1 MPGLVQ
7 EVLETTP
14 PAPERTFTVS
24 HQKLDLDVDIL
35 CGTFAGRTTL
45 TISPQ
50 SRVLSQI
57 GLNCRQCKVRKV
69 AVNGTT
75 ATYSYRDPY
84 ERIVPGIESTVHQH
98 HQVRE
103 KLAEHLKAPPE
114 PELIITIPKS
124 VRIDDLDP
132 LSVEAPAR
140 VASFASGHYK
150 RESDGGSIGD
160 IPQSA
165 KSTIEQTARYTPI
178 NVYIEYDV
186 SRSQDGIQFIGCEE
200 GDLRYPH
207 AYTKNSL
214 LPGAACSL
222 FPCVDDCTSR
232 CTWEVS
238 IKCARTL
245 GDALACALPFDDQPL
260 VNRRSSTTSL
270 KRHGCHRD
278 VSVGLAYT
286 DEDKALDI
294 IVIGSGDTTD
304 EIIDPQDAGKK
315 TTTFMV
321 TSTISPQHLG
331 FVIGPF
337 ERIDLAEF
345 REGNDQERVGQTAV
359 PLSGFCLPGRADE
372 VRNTCLPV
380 AKAIDFFTI
389 TYGSFPFSN
398 YGLCF
403 VDDLGPDVLNTACL
417 SICSTR
423 LLFPENVLDPID
435 DVTRELVHALAAQ
448 WVGVDIV
455 PQTPREIWAT
465 IGISYFMA
473 DMFMKK
479 LSGNNEYRYRQ
490 KKAADRVAELDQSRP
505 TLADHGACIGIDPI
519 FLEFMK
525 LKAPL
530 VLFILDRRLT
540 KSSGSSGIS
549 RIISRILLN
558 AKVGELPNGAISNAY
573 FTKTCER
580 LGHAKLDPFFNQWIF
595 GSGCPKFLV
604 TQRFNKKKLV
614 VEITIDQKQ
623 TEVHEPDL
631 RPDTLMREVKE
642 DFNGVFAGDLQPA
655 FQGPMTIRI
664 HEADGTPYEHIIEV
678 REAKTR
684 IEIPYNT
691 KYKRLKRGKRQK
703 DKVMEAA
710 GGDYNV
716 DETGDS
722 LLYCLGDVLQSEEE
736 MKAWRLADWS
746 PDDVNDMSNEHY
758 EWVRMDADFEW
769 ICQMSIAMKG
779 YMYLSQ
785 LQQDRDVV
793 AQLQSIQSLAHQNPH
808 PFVST
813 IFVRTL
819 MDPRYFHGIRTE
831 AALALAKHG
840 VEELNY
846 IGLYH
851 LEKAFQ
857 ELFCLPDSLMPQP
870 NDFYDRPTY
879 FLQCAIPKA
888 ISKVRDPAKKSPY
901 RVRNFL
907 YEKLRFNDNTDNDLS
922 DAHYLSTLMLA
933 LAEAVAAQPAIE
945 SNNVDTDFFD
955 NFDVE
960 PTDDTPEFRRSCLN
974 EMDRHRRIDEW
985 IPSHHN
991 LLSRTALECKRILTQ
1006 SHTFPSPP
1014 SEFLQ
1019 YTSDETSAALRISAL
1034 SGVVALGG
1042 GKQRQILH
1050 FLISIFSTDPSPY
1063 IRSHT
1068 LQLLHQAIS
1077 ALAISPLDFEKSTQ
1091 QDGLVIEQDASTE
1104 ARQALL
1110 ARRKTIPGALLAL
1123 KIEIGDDSSI
1133 QEALWRAIQSPM
1145 LSLLEITHLLDICT
1159 ILYEPEDKY
1168 QIVFK
1173 YPRFWKCQRDI
1184 SLPRTGADGRTPTCW
1199 MRFSATRVRTTPR
1212 APLHRIFTTQANVAP
1227 PLAPISHRPT
1237 LKLKLGGGG
1246 GFSASSTP
1254 TVGTPAPLTSIL
1266 QTPSVA
1272 SKPKLIFKAPNRLP
1286 NIATPLPP
1294 MLEAAP
1300 KPPTPK
1306 PPTPKPPASKKWAGT
1321 PKHNSPPRLKFGNR
1335 QASSAS
1341 AGAVK
1346 QEDGIDEGRSPE
1358 MEGKKRMTIKLK
1370 IGPGTKNGA

>member
-7 EVLETTP
+7 EVPETIP
-14 PAPERTFTVS
+14 PGPEQTFTVS
-24 HQKLDLDVDIL
+24 HQKLDLDIDL
-35 CGTFAGRTTL
+35 LGGTVAGSTTL
-45 TISPQ
+45 TVNPQ
-50 SRVLSQI
+50 SRGLGQI
-57 GLNCRQCKVRKV
+57 GLNCRQCKIGKITI
-69 AVNGTT
+69 NGTT
-75 ATYSYRDPY
+75 AIYSYRDPY
-84 ERIVPGIESTVHQH
+84 ERIVPGTGSTVHQH

-103 KLAEHLKAPPE
+103 KLAEELKIPPE
-114 PELIITIPKS
+114 PELVITIPRS

-132 LSVEAPAR
+132 LSIEAPAR

-150 RESDGGSIGD
+150 RESDGGSIGEL
-160 IPQSA
+160 PQSA
-165 KSTIEQTARYTPI
+165 KSTIEQTAHYTPL
-178 NVYIEYDV
+178 NVHIAYEV
-186 SRSQDGIQFIGCEE
+186 SGLQDGIQFVGCEE

-222 FPCVDDCTSR
+222 FPCVDHCTSR
-232 CTWEVS
+232 CTWEIS
-238 IKCARTL
+238 IRCARTL
-245 GDALACALPFDDQPL
+245 GDALQSGLSSDDQPL
-260 VNRRSSTTSL
+260 INGRASTSGFRR
-270 KRHGCHRD
+270 HEQYRD

-286 DEDKALDI
+286 YEDKALDI
-294 IVIGSGDTTD
+294 VVIGSGDTTD
-304 EIIDPQDAGKK
+304 EIIDPQDASKK
-315 TTTFMV
+315 TTTLMV
-321 TSTISPQHLG
+321 TSTVSPQHIG
-331 FVIGPF
+331 FIIGPF
-337 ERIDLAEF
+337 ERVDLAEF
-345 REGNDQERVGQTAV
+345 RESNDQDRVGHNAV
-359 PLSGFCLPGRADE
+359 PLGGFCLPGRADE
-372 VRNTCLPV
+372 VRNTCLPM
-380 AKAIDFFTI
+380 AKAVDFFTI

-398 YGLCF
+398 YNICF
-403 VDDLGPDVLNTACL
+403 VDDLGPDVLDTVCL

-423 LLFPENVLDPID
+423 LLFPEDVLDPID
-435 DVTRELVHALAAQ
+435 EVTRELVHALAAQ

-455 PQTPREIWAT
+455 PQTSHELWAT

-473 DMFMKK
+473 DVFMKK

-490 KKAADRVAELDQSRP
+490 KKAADRVVELDQSRP
-505 TLADHGACIGIDPI
+505 SLADHGACVGIDPS

-540 KSSGSSGIS
+540 KASGSSGIS
-549 RIISRILLN
+549 RIISRVLLN

-580 LGHAKLDPFFNQWIF
+580 LGHAKLESFFNQWIF

-604 TQRFNKKKLV
+604 TQKFNKKKLV

-623 TEVHEPDL
+623 TGIQDPDL
-631 RPDTLMREVKE
+631 KSETFMREVKE
-642 DFNGVFAGDLQPA
+642 DFNGVFAGDIQSA

-678 REAKTR
+678 REPKTR

-703 DKVMEAA
+703 DKVIEAV
-710 GGDYNV
+710 GGDYNI

-736 MKAWRLADWS
+736 MKSWRLADWS
-746 PDDVNDMSNEHY
+746 PDDVNDMNNEHY

-857 ELFCLPDSLMPQP
+857 ELFCLPDSSMPQL
-870 NDFYDRPTY
+870 NDFYDRPIY

-888 ISKVRDPAKKSPY
+888 ISKVRDPTRKSPY

-907 YEKLRFNDNTDNDLS
+907 YEKLRFNDNSDNDLS
-922 DAHYLSTLMLA
+922 DAYYLSTLMLS

-945 SNNVDTDFFD
+945 RNNIDTDFFD
-955 NFDVE
+955 NFDAE
-960 PTDDTPEFRRSCLN
+960 PTEDTAEFRRNCLN
-974 EMDRHRRIDEW
+974 EIDRHRRLDEW

-991 LLSRTALECKRILTQ
+991 ILSRTALECKRILAQ
-1006 SHTFPSPP
+1006 SHTFISPP
-1014 SEFLQ
+1014 SDFLQ
-1019 YTSDETSAALRISAL
+1019 YTGDDTSAALRISAL
-1034 SGVVALGG
+1034 SEIIALGG
-1042 GKQRQILH
+1042 GKNKQILRL
-1050 FLISIFSTDPSPY
+1050 LISIFSTDPSPY

-1068 LQLLHQAIS
+1068 LQLLHKAIS
-1077 ALAISPLDFEKSTQ
+1077 ALAIGPLESENLPQ

-1123 KIEIGDDSSI
+1123 KTEIGDDSSI
-1133 QEALWRAIQSPM
+1133 KEALWQAIQSPV
-1145 LSLLEITHLLDICT
+1145 LSIHEITHLLDICT
-1159 ILYEPEDKY
+1159 IIYEPEYKFR
-1168 QIVFK
+1168 IMLK
-1173 YPRFWKCQRDI
+1173 YPRFWRCQRDS
-1184 SLPRTGADGRTPTCW
+1184 SLPRTGADGKTSTCW

-1212 APLHRIFTTQANVAP
+1212 PPLHRIFTTPANATAP
-1227 PLAPISHRPT
+1227 PAPLNHRPT
-1237 LKLKLGGGG
+1237 LKLKFGGGG
-1246 GFSASSTP
+1246 VFSTASTP
-1254 TVGTPAPLTSIL
+1254 TLGTPAPLTSSL
-1266 QTPSVA
+1266 QTSSVS
-1272 SKPKLIFKAPNRLP
+1272 SKPKLVFKAPSKLP
-1286 NIATPLPP
+1286 NASTPSPATPA
-1294 MLEAAP
+1294 AAP
-1300 KPPTPK
+1300 KPSTPK
-1306 PPTPKPPASKKWAGT
+1306 KRAGT
-1321 PKHNSPPRLKFGNR
+1321 PKQTSPPRLKFGSR
-1335 QASSAS
+1335 QPSSAS
-1341 AGAVK
+1341 TTVVK
-1346 QEDGIDEGRSPE
+1346 QENGVDDERSPE
-1358 MEGKKRMTIKLK
+1358 VEGKKRMTIKLK
-1370 IGPGTKNGA
+1370 IGPGTKNGG